1 MKHREILELRK
12 KIETDQILVE
22 KNLEALK
29 RYLTRMES
37 NRVKDEHLNKTSYSH
52 ARELSAVV
60 SLYEHGNKDA
70 KKIAA
75 RILRR
80 R

>member
-1 MKHREILELRK
+1 MAI
-12 KIETDQILVE
+12 VE

-37 NRVKDEHLNKTSYSH
+37 NRVKDEHLNKRSYSH

-60 SLYEHGNKDA
+60 SLYEYGNEDA
-70 KKIAA
+70 KKMAA

-80 R
+80 G